1 MPEIPMSMNA
11 TVRDILRDA
20 KNRGIIGGIIH
31 DLPVLLDITSDM
43 VAARTRKEPLA
54 PWTVEQLSVLIKYF
68 FATRAPDLAGRVL
81 RVLHPTW
88 PIYFQGE
95 MFPDVESSGN
105 VYADE
110 AVLLEKT
117 GSLFHEIAI
126 DLDDDGEID
135 DREADRVSKAANEA
149 RLGIERVLTALSHRR
164 VHAQP

>member
-1 MPEIPMSMNA
+1 MLGAHGSREIAVMLIAHAGYFIVAVGHSVHHPRPS
-11 TVRDILRDA
+11 LR
-20 KNRGIIGGIIH
+20 G
-31 DLPVLLDITSDM
+31 LL
-43 VAARTRKEPLA
+43 AL
-54 PWTVEQLSVLIKYF
+54 
-68 FATRAPDLAGRVL
+68 APDLAGRVL

-164 VHAQP
+164 VHAQS